1 MCQKRQETNPSKDFS
16 VPVNPELFYLS
27 RFGSEWALLS
37 LGWGTVWKNSGKYNN
52 STLQASPGILYRAFE
67 YFRQSWRYDEDQGK
81 SEPDG
86 RGWKWY
92 PYVRSVL
99 HGFLYD
105 LEACLVNL
113 ELP

>member
-37 LGWGTVWKNSGKYNN
+37 LGWGTVWKNSG
-52 STLQASPGILYRAFE
+52 ILYRAFE
-67 YFRQSWRYDEDQGK
+67 YSRQSWRYDEDQGK

-86 RGWKWY
+86 RGWKRY

-99 HGFLYD
+99 HGFLYA